1 MTSGNLPDCIVGWFR
16 PTRQVTSA
24 PAYDRRPAAGL
35 EAPAPVVALIVR
47 LAAPGT
53 VTRYHRTF
61 QPLALPVRLIII
73 RLPLANFPKLFMR
86 QLGHGYLHRPAPAK
100 GCSDDGWHRISICA
114 SESMRLNTSPQ
125 TKHSRKHMGFVG
137 RSPLVNIIT
146 NSLPTL
152 SSLIWNSLL
161 QPSARRV
168 LHQKPS
174 LRHLNPQPPLSST
187 CKLKPAK
194 CCGASLPVSATSP
207 CADLRPLAGD

>member
-125 TKHSRKHMGFVG
+125 TMHSRMHIGFVG

-152 SSLIWNSLL
+152 SSLILSSLL
-161 QPSARRV
+161 PIEPAPRGLSQIPPVR
-168 LHQKPS
+168 HQNS
-174 LRHLNPQPPLSST
+174 QLPLSST
-187 CKLKPAK
+187 GIL
-194 CCGASLPVSATSP
+194 
-207 CADLRPLAGD
+207 